1 MSNQFI
7 INGKTYNSV
16 DDMPPDVR
24 AQFES
29 MSNLL
34 GDKNQDG
41 VPDLLGNV
49 LNGNATVMQTS
60 AIIFDGKTYNSVDE
74 LPAEARAKYEQAMG
88 KLADE
93 NKNGVPDVIEGALK
107 DAPTF
112 VTTQFASGVS
122 PRFAPTASTT
132 NLGPMIVLGIIAIG
146 LALIVAILLF
156 LLLNKG

>member
-1 MSNQFI
+1 MSNAI
-7 INGKTYNSV
+7 ILNGKTYNSI
-16 DDMPPDVR
+16 DEMPPDVR

-41 VPDLLGNV
+41 VPDLMENM
-49 LNGNATVMQTS
+49 LNANATVMQTS
-60 AIIFDGKTYNSVDE
+60 TIIFDGKTYDNVDE

-93 NKNGVPDVIEGALK
+93 NKNGVPDVLEGALK

-112 VTTQFASGVS
+112 VTTQFASGMS
-122 PRFAPTASTT
+122 PRLAPSAPTA
-132 NLGPMIVLGIIAIG
+132 NLGPLIVMGIISLG
-146 LALIVAILLF
+146 LVIIVAILLF

>member
-1 MSNQFI
+1 MNTFT
-7 INGKTYNSV
+7 INGKTYNSI

-24 AQFES
+24 AQYES

-41 VPDLLGNV
+41 VPDLLGNM
-49 LNGNATVMQTS
+49 LKANATVMQTS
-60 AIIFDGKTYNSVDE
+60 TIIFDGKAYNSVDE

-93 NKNGVPDVIEGALK
+93 NKNGVPDVIEGALQN
-107 DAPTF
+107 APTF

-122 PRFAPTASTT
+122 PRLTPSAPTA
-132 NLGPMIVLGIIAIG
+132 NLGPIIVMGIVSIG
-146 LALIVAILLF
+146 LVIIVAILLF